1 MERPVSG
8 RVRAVRAHRSP
19 LTGVPHTSPVRGGPD
34 PEPLHVACPAGAL
47 DERLCRERTDS
58 SSAPGERAEV
68 SRSSTV
74 APDVVTRAATPDFIS
89 CSSETRTALRS
100 SPTLQLSDSRAAPRM
115 GRSHRR
121 RKGRRRMTSHAA
133 SGSAAHPREA
143 PRQPL
148 RLKLSPSP
156 GQSPLDGAWWPQSH
170 DIDLE
175 LADLVDH
182 FPVHL
187 GSVYRALYSKPD
199 WTSRPRTVATAR
211 RRIRTGSFPRDDT
224 HLMVLS
230 MSSRRSIRLLAVPP
244 AHPAAERCMNLATDP
259 RNRMT
264 GAQVLLMSMESD
276 NRHYEVTD
284 QWNDTGGNWW
294 QGSRAPSFRIDPMDR
309 ARQSVARRGACT

>member
-1 MERPVSG
+1 
-8 RVRAVRAHRSP
+8 
-19 LTGVPHTSPVRGGPD
+19 
-34 PEPLHVACPAGAL
+34 
-47 DERLCRERTDS
+47 
-58 SSAPGERAEV
+58 
-68 SRSSTV
+68 
-74 APDVVTRAATPDFIS
+74 
-89 CSSETRTALRS
+89 
-100 SPTLQLSDSRAAPRM
+100 M

-148 RLKLSPSP
+148 RLTLSPSP

-182 FPVHL
+182 FPVHM

-211 RRIRTGSFPRDDT
+211 RRIRTGSFPRDDM
-224 HLMVLS
+224 HLVVLS
-230 MSSRRSIRLLAVPP
+230 MSSRRSIRLLVVPP
-244 AHPAAERCMNLATDP
+244 AHPAADRCMNLATDP
-259 RNRMT
+259 SNRMT
-264 GAQVLLMSMESD
+264 GAQILFMSLESETD
-276 NRHYEVTD
+276 DFEITD

-294 QGSRAPSFRIDPMDR
+294 QGSRAPSFRTDPMDP
-309 ARQSVARRGACT
+309 ARQSSASKRGACT